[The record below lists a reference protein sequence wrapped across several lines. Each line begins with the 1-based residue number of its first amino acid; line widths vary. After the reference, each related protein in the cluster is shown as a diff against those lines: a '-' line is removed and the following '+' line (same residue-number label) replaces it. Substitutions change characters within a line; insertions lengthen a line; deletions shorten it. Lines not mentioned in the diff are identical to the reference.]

1 MPNNEEQT
9 GKKKEIV
16 VNVES
21 LETRVA
27 FLEDGRLE
35 DFFVERSSDERIVG
49 SIFKGKIQ
57 NLEDGLQAAF
67 VDVGL
72 KKNAFIHYWDMVPED
87 AARLEAEEGIS
98 RGRSNRKKKYQAGE
112 MQKLFPVGS
121 EIIVQVSK
129 AAIGTKGPRVTANLS
144 IAGRF
149 LVMMPGSGLKGVSR
163 KIGDDKER
171 VRLKKILGRMPIP
184 DNLGFIIRTAG
195 EGARKTQFARD
206 LRVLVETWN
215 VIDGGI
221 QNKPAP
227 CLLYEEPDL
236 LERVVRD
243 SLTEEIDRIVI
254 DTAEEADRIRTAIS
268 RISRRGKRNIKVYDG
283 DTPIFDH
290 FDIER
295 QLTNAFRRK
304 VWLPSGGYLVFDE
317 TEALVAIDIN
327 TGRHKGGSSQEESI
341 LEVNLEAA
349 EEIARQL
356 RLRNVG
362 GLVVIDFIDM
372 KQRKNRQAVYR
383 CLRDS
388 LRKDKARTNL
398 LPISDLGL
406 LEMTRQRAK
415 QSIGSTVHTECP
427 YCRGRGIVKSALSL
441 SVELQRHIQEV
452 LRKLSSGEGQAPSV
466 RITVHPILLD
476 RLRKADESLLVELE
490 SKYGGHLTFMSD
502 GHLHVEEFVI
512 SNPETGEIYYSNVDQ
527 NRTHLQLS

>member
-1 MPNNEEQT
+1 MSTKTE
-9 GKKKEIV
+9 GKIKKEIV

-27 FLEDGRLE
+27 FLEDGKLE
-35 DFFVERSSDERIVG
+35 DFFVERSSDVRIVG
-49 SIFKGKIQ
+49 SIFKGRIQ

-67 VDVGL
+67 VDIGM
-72 KKNAFIHYWDMVPED
+72 KKNAFIHYWDMIPED
-87 AARLEAEEGIS
+87 AARLEAEEGFS
-98 RGRSNRKKKYQAGE
+98 RGRSGKKKKFDAGE

-121 EIIVQVSK
+121 KIIVQVSK

-171 VRLKKILGRMPIP
+171 LRLKRILGRMPIP

-195 EGARKTQFARD
+195 EGARKTAFARD
-206 LRVLVETWN
+206 LRVLVETWKA
-215 VIDGGI
+215 IDDGI
-221 QNKPAP
+221 QNTPAP
-227 CLLYEEPDL
+227 CILYQEPDL

-243 SLTEEIDRIVI
+243 SLTEDIDRIVI
-254 DTAEEADRIRTAIS
+254 DRPEEADRIREVIA
-268 RISRRGKRNIKVYDG
+268 RVSRRGKRNIKTYDG
-283 DTPIFDH
+283 QTPIFDH

-295 QLTNAFRRK
+295 QLNNAFRRK

-327 TGRHKGGSSQEESI
+327 TGRHKGGSSQEEAI
-341 LEVNLEAA
+341 LEVNLESA

-372 KQRKNRQAVYR
+372 RQRRNRQAVYR
-383 CLRDS
+383 KMRDGV
-388 LRKDKARTNL
+388 RKDKARTNL

-427 YCRGRGIVKSALSL
+427 YCRGRGIVKSPLSM
-441 SVELQRHIQEV
+441 SVELQRHMHEV
-452 LRKLSSGEGQAPSV
+452 LRGLANNEENPQV
-466 RITVHPILLD
+466 RVTVHPIVLE
-476 RLRKADESLLVELE
+476 RLRRTDESLLVDLE
-490 SKYGGHLTFMSD
+490 EKYHGHLTFMSD
-502 GHLHVEEFVI
+502 GHLHVEEFLI
-512 SNPETGEIYYSNVDQ
+512 SNPETKEVYYSNVDQ
-527 NRTHLQLS
+527 GRVHLQLS

>member
-1 MPNNEEQT
+1 MSNKE
-9 GKKKEIV
+9 KKIKKEIIA
-16 VNVES
+16 NVES

-27 FLEDGRLE
+27 FLEDGKLE

-49 SIFKGKIQ
+49 SIFKGRIQ

-67 VDVGL
+67 VDIGL
-72 KKNAFIHYWDMVPED
+72 KKNAFIHYWDMIPED

-98 RGRSNRKKKYQAGE
+98 QGRSAARKKKFVAGE
-112 MQKLFPVGS
+112 MQKLFPVGT

-129 AAIGTKGPRVTANLS
+129 AALGTKGPRVNANLS

-163 KIGDDKER
+163 KIGDDRER
-171 VRLKKILGRMPIP
+171 VRLKRILARMPIP
-184 DNLGFIIRTAG
+184 ENLGFIIRTAG
-195 EGARKTQFARD
+195 EGARKTSFARD
-206 LRVLVETWN
+206 LRALVEIWKQ
-215 VIDGGI
+215 IDDGI
-221 QNKPAP
+221 KNRPSP
-227 CLLYEEPDL
+227 CLLYQEPDL

-254 DTAEEADRIRTAIS
+254 DQKVEAERIKAAIS
-268 RISRRGKRNIKVYDG
+268 RISRRAKRNIKVYDG
-283 DTPIFDH
+283 DTPIFEH

-295 QLTNAFRRK
+295 QLNNAYRRK
-304 VWLPSGGYLVFDE
+304 VWLPGGGYLVFDE

-327 TGRHKGGSSQEESI
+327 TGRHKGGSSQEDGI

-349 EEIARQL
+349 DEIGRQL

-383 CLRDS
+383 RLRES
-388 LRKDKARTNL
+388 VRKDKARTNL

-415 QSIGSTVHTECP
+415 QSIGSTVHMECP
-427 YCRGRGIVKSALSL
+427 YCRGRGTVKSALTM
-441 SVELQRHIQEV
+441 SVEIQRHIHEV
-452 LRKLSSGEGQAPSV
+452 LRKTRTEGKTCPV
-466 RITVHPILLD
+466 RITVHPLVLE
-476 RLRKADESLLVELE
+476 RLRRSDETILVELE
-490 SKYGGHLTFMSD
+490 EKYGSHLTFVSD
-502 GHLHVEEFVI
+502 PHLHMEEFVI
-512 SNPETGEIYYSNVDQ
+512 ANPENQEALYSNIDQ
-527 NRTHLQLS
+527 NRVHLQLE

>member
-1 MPNNEEQT
+1 MSKNPESQL
-9 GKKKEIV
+9 KKEIV
-16 VNVES
+16 ANVES
-21 LETRVA
+21 LETRIA

-35 DFFVERSSDERIVG
+35 DFFVERSSEERIVG
-49 SIFKGKIQ
+49 SIFKGRIQ

-67 VDVGL
+67 VDIGL
-72 KKNAFIHYWDMVPED
+72 KKNAFIHYWDMIPED
-87 AARLEAEEGIS
+87 AARLEAEEGGGS
-98 RGRSNRKKKYQAGE
+98 RSARKKKFAPGE
-112 MQKLFPVGS
+112 IQKMFPVGS

-149 LVMMPGSGLKGVSR
+149 LVMMPGSNLKGVSR
-163 KIGDDKER
+163 KISSDKER
-171 VRLKKILGRMPIP
+171 NRLKKILKRMQTPE
-184 DNLGFIIRTAG
+184 NLGFIIRTAG
-195 EGARKTQFARD
+195 QGARKVSFARD
-206 LRVLVETWN
+206 LRALIDTWES
-215 VIDGGI
+215 IDRGI
-221 QNKPAP
+221 QKNRTP
-227 CLLYEEPDL
+227 CQLYQEPDL

-243 SLTEEIDRIVI
+243 ALTADIDRIVI
-254 DTAEEADRIRTAIS
+254 DSEEEAERVGQAIS
-268 RISRRGKRNIKVYDG
+268 RVSRRAKRNIHVYDG
-283 DTPIFDH
+283 TAPIFEH

-295 QLTNAFRRK
+295 QLNNAFKRK
-304 VWLPSGGYLVFDE
+304 VWLPGGGYLVFDE

-383 CLRDS
+383 RLREG

-415 QSIGSTVHTECP
+415 QSISSSAYVDCP
-427 YCRGRGIVKSALSL
+427 YCKGRGTVKSPLTM
-441 SVELQRHIQEV
+441 SVEVQRHIHEV
-452 LRKLSSGEGQAPSV
+452 LRKLQADEKPLGM
-466 RITVHPILLD
+466 RITVHPIVME
-476 RLRKADESLLVELE
+476 RLRKSDENLLVDLE
-490 SKYGGHLTFMSD
+490 KKYGGHLAFVSD
-502 GHLHVEEFVI
+502 GHLHTEEFVI
-512 SNPETGEIYYSNVDQ
+512 SNPESHETYYSNIDQ
-527 NRTHLQLS
+527 GRVHLKVEGR